1 MPTGSRAHA
10 GGACRGQMGD
20 GVGFDRVRAWDVG
33 ERGIKGYLLGKVLLQ
48 GAGQAV
54 ALRLEHRQHDLRR
67 SLADKS

>member
-1 MPTGSRAHA
+1 
-10 GGACRGQMGD
+10 MGD

-33 ERGIKGYLLGKVLLQ
+33 ERGIKGCLLGKVLLQ